1 MRILT
6 ALHHRRFTFG
16 LVVASTP
23 RHLRQVGS
31 AFKCSLTTAN
41 ATAISLAVPLSG
53 LSDGSQRVVEHTN
66 QRWLE
71 SGGLSGH
78 LPVQP
83 FKSTLIGHK
92 AMPNP
97 SLEPTR
103 TGMALGPLPG
113 VVHHPSSGPSTTP
126 ALAARLKR

>member
-23 RHLRQVGS
+23 RRLRQVGS
-31 AFKCSLTTAN
+31 AFKCLLTTAN
-41 ATAISLAVPLSG
+41 ATAILLAVPLSG

-71 SGGLSGH
+71 SGGLSGQ
-78 LPVQP
+78 LPVPP
-83 FKSTLIGHK
+83 FKNTLIGHK
-92 AMPNP
+92 AMSNL

-103 TGMALGPLPG
+103 TGMLLGPRGALLYRLLR
-113 VVHHPSSGPSTTP
+113 GPSATP
-126 ALAARLKR
+126 ALAAQLKR